1 MGDLFP
7 DEVLI
12 VLFKLRKKNLA
23 QDKSEIFR

>member
-1 MGDLFP
+1 MGDLLP

-12 VLFKLRKKNLA
+12 VLLKLRQKNLA